1 MTEKEAPS
9 QWPARRCRD
18 GGRVHGS
25 TKSRRGHR
33 KSGATAGVKS
43 IVAGRDALG
52 AFVLLVV
59 RRCCHVRE
67 CQAAPALDRGRA
79 YHDPRNSG
87 HIPWREAAAPP
98 ALGASLD
105 TKRQDQLLRAIARRA
120 HFAIQPFPLTE

>member
-1 MTEKEAPS
+1 MGGECTG
-9 QWPARRCRD
+9 RRNLE
-18 GGRVHGS
+18 GAIE
-25 TKSRRGHR
+25 
-33 KSGATAGVKS
+33 KSGVTAGVKS

-79 YHDPRNSG
+79 YHDPRYSG